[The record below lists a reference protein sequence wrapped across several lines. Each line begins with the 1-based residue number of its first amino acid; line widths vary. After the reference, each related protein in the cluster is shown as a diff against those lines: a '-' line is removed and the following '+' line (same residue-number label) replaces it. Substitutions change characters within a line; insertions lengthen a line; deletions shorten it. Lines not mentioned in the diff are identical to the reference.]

1 MKQTFTKT
9 LYTFFM
15 MLCIA
20 VATRTQ
26 AQNVLAGLTSNG
38 GVAGKGTAFT
48 IKTDGTGFTVIK
60 PFEDWGKTPEGDLYR
75 NSDGFFYGMTSTN
88 GTYGG
93 GTIFKMS
100 SSGAVTIV
108 RHLNSVTDGAN
119 PKGEL
124 IKGFDGNFYGV
135 TSGGGTNT
143 YGTIFK
149 MTPAGVYTVLRH
161 LSYATDGTNP
171 RGHLV
176 QGKDSAFYG
185 MTYSG
190 GSFGYGTIFKIT
202 SAGTYTVLRHLNR
215 PTDGGQSYSS
225 LVEGSDGNLYG
236 IAYSGGTLGYGT
248 IFKIT
253 KAGVFTVLRNLN
265 STADGAYP
273 QGDLI
278 QGTDGNLYGSCYSG
292 GTFGNG
298 TIFKITKAGVY
309 TVLRH
314 LAASTDGGNPYGNL
328 YQNSDGVLYGMNRTG
343 GANTAGT
350 AYKITTAGVFTL
362 LHSFVPA
369 TEGSTPNG
377 SLIKSTDGNFYG
389 LTSSSGLY
397 NGGTAFRMST
407 TGTVTVLAQF
417 NGAKFGNVPQESLVK
432 GRDSAYY
439 GTNSSGGTYG
449 HGTIFKIC
457 AGVTTTLYSFNRSV
471 SGGVPLGSLIQA
483 TDGNFYGTTSE
494 GGTNGYGTIFKITPG
509 GTYIVIRHLA
519 GSTDGGYP
527 KGSLVQG
534 KDSLLYGTTS
544 SGGTNVS
551 GTIFKIS
558 LTGNFTVIRHLT
570 NATDGANPEGNLVQG
585 SDGFFYGMTVNN
597 AKLFKISSAGVF
609 TIIKSLV
616 ANTDGSYPLGGLVK
630 HTDGNFYGM
639 TSSGGTTANAG
650 TIFKLTSA
658 GVFSVIKGFNGT
670 TDGKT
675 PKGNLLVGN
684 DGTLYGMTSTG
695 GTYNAGTIF
704 KVTTT
709 GVFSVLRQLNITTD
723 GGNPF
728 GALIIAPVNNL
739 IATPQSITTNEDVAK
754 TITLAGAGGSPLTY
768 NIVAYPLRGSI
779 STGTAAARTYT
790 PSLNANGVDSF
801 AFNVS
806 IGCVASAPAYV
817 KITVIAVADTPVL
830 AVIGN
835 KTIKK
840 DSLLTFKATATDAD
854 AGQVIT
860 YSLIGAPAGA
870 TIVATTGNFSWRPT
884 TTGTY
889 TFKVRATDNGSP
901 ALFDEEQITITV
913 TTTLAARMINASTEE
928 KIISPQETKI
938 SVYPNPTHDNVY
950 VLLNTNND
958 EAVIQIFDM
967 NGKMV
972 SSSKQQI
979 NDKRNIPVNTSV
991 LKPGTYIVAIKTKD
1005 ATTSVKVV
1013 KL

>member
-1 MKQTFTKT
+1 MFTKT
-9 LYTFFM
+9 LHAFFM
-15 MLCIA
+15 MLCMT
-20 VATRTQ
+20 VAIKTQ

-38 GVAGKGTAFT
+38 GMAGKGTAFT

-108 RHLNSVTDGAN
+108 RHLNSVTDGAY

-149 MTPAGVYTVLRH
+149 MTPSGVYTVLRH

-185 MTYSG
+185 MTYGG

-202 SAGTYTVLRHLNR
+202 SAGTFTVLRHLNR

-236 IAYSGGTLGYGT
+236 IAYSGGTFGYGT

-265 STADGAYP
+265 STADGSYP
-273 QGDLI
+273 QGDLV

-314 LAASTDGGNPYGNL
+314 LAAATDGGNPYGNL

-343 GANTAGT
+343 GGSTAGT
-350 AYKITTAGVFTL
+350 AFKITTAGTFTV

-369 TEGSTPNG
+369 TEGGTANG
-377 SLIKSTDGNFYG
+377 GFIKSTDGNFYAV
-389 LTSSSGLY
+389 TSSGGTY
-397 NGGTAFRMST
+397 GGGTAFRMTSA
-407 TGTVTVLAQF
+407 GTVTVLAHF
-417 NGAKFGNVPQESLVK
+417 NGAKNGNIPQESLVK

-439 GTNSSGGTYG
+439 GTNSGGGTYG

-457 AGVTTTLYSFNRSV
+457 AGVTTTLYSFNRNIT
-471 SGGVPLGSLIQA
+471 GGAPLGSLIQA

-494 GGTNGYGTIFKITPG
+494 GGTGGYGTIFRITPA
-509 GTYIVIRHLA
+509 GTYTVIKHFTA
-519 GSTDGGYP
+519 ATDGGIP

-534 KDSLLYGTTS
+534 KDSLLYGMTS
-544 SGGTNVS
+544 SGGTNVG
-551 GTIFKIS
+551 GTVFKIS
-558 LTGNFTVIRHLT
+558 LAGSYTVLRHLA

-585 SDGFFYGMTVNN
+585 ADGFFYGMTNNN
-597 AKLFKISSAGVF
+597 AKLFKISSTGVF
-609 TIIKSLV
+609 TIVKSLV

-630 HTDGNFYGM
+630 HTDGSFYGM
-639 TSSGGTTANAG
+639 TSSGGSTTNAG

-658 GVFSVIKGFNGT
+658 GVFSVIKRFNGT
-670 TDGKT
+670 TEGKT

-684 DGTLYGMTSTG
+684 DGALYGITSAA

-704 KVTTT
+704 KVTTA
-709 GVFSVLRQLNITTD
+709 GVFTILRQLNLTTD

-739 IATPQSITTNEDVAK
+739 IATPQSVTTNEDVAK
-754 TITLAGAGGSPLTY
+754 PITLAGTGGSPLTY
-768 NIVAYPLRGSI
+768 NIVTNPLRGTV
-779 STGTAAARTYT
+779 STGTAAVRTYT

-806 IGCVASAPAYV
+806 VGCVASAPAYV
-817 KITVIAVADTPVL
+817 RITVVAVADSPVL
-830 AVIGN
+830 AAIGN
-835 KTIKK
+835 KTIKR

-854 AGQVIT
+854 AGQTIT

-870 TIVATTGNFSWRPT
+870 TIVATTGNFSWRPAT
-884 TTGTY
+884 AGTY

-901 ALFDEEQITITV
+901 ALYDEEQITITV
-913 TTTLAARMINASTEE
+913 TTTFAARMMATPAEE
-928 KIISPQETKI
+928 KLISPLETKV
-938 SVYPNPTHDNVY
+938 SVYPNPTHDNIY
-950 VLLNTNND
+950 VSLSTNAD
-958 EAVIQIFDM
+958 EAIIQIFDM

-972 SSSKQQI
+972 SSGKQQI
-979 NDKRNIPVNTSV
+979 IDKRNIPVNTSV
-991 LKPGTYIVAIKTKD
+991 LKPGTYVVAVKTTD
-1005 ATTSVKVV
+1005 ATASVKVV